1 MERHE
6 KKSSNLGRRRSAR
19 TNIPALQQ
27 HHEEMLQQHLQ
38 QPHIGLPGENGLADL
53 NPQQFGLSVPYGKM
67 PSSQPYTYGPALFE
81 EAFISPE
88 LKQEGAPGSQNMYSY
103 GYARPYYNNDNFA
116 GGRPDMNSQ
125 NSFAIG
131 NRISDLRTT
140 IVPEPANT
148 AILDPELTQR
158 DREAAAAAAAAATA
172 PDGGG
177 GRELDPKGRPD
188 NNVRKDSSGSTPDL
202 ISWLFSDAMIL
213 NAKDPLLSPS
223 FYSFDS
229 PISLHSLLSPPMPQ
243 EEVLMSETKRVEI
256 LALIPSLETHEDSS
270 LPYLQNYIS
279 KYWTFFHPQ
288 YPILHKPS
296 FQADDCPP
304 GLLWAIICLGAAYD
318 KADDFAAKIAEPL
331 RWAIFGSADFSPPA
345 KLWVIQSLVL
355 LEIFEKTMTTRKLH
369 ERAHIH
375 HGTTLQLVRRGSALF
390 GEENHVDKDPWK
402 RWVDVEAT
410 KRAALMAF
418 ILDVFDAAMFGHS
431 LVMSVHEI
439 RISLPCSEALWA
451 EYPSEKGIPKSEN
464 QPFLV
469 ELKKILNKTSVETG
483 PFGRRVLLSGLLCI
497 SLQMQQRDLQV
508 TSVGWGAF
516 RNTWRDIL
524 SPAFD
529 FWKKDYDRSVREG
542 HAKRIQ
548 ECEEGGADGQHG
560 QHGKHDHVQRVDFNG
575 YAYLLETQGCTSP
588 FYHLGHILMHTSI
601 LDFQIFAGSPMIL
614 NHKIKKADREN
625 GSRKVRDL
633 MFSTGGRQAWWHA
646 IRFLREMFMSF
657 QNELPTRTDNFTGSA
672 LEEYSTCSSYY
683 PFSKSV
689 ASSNAATPVDTGV
702 TGSGA
707 TTPVDTGVG
716 APSEGLEDMNKVFY
730 EGSSD
735 PISKRPYMVYLCT
748 LVVWSFGFCQ
758 DGPETNVL
766 STKESYERL
775 SADNLTVD
783 EMAEEFLNNTKD
795 IPEKEDGH
803 DYLFR
808 LSSYRYSE
816 LQSAPG
822 RNQVVGLLRL
832 VIGALE
838 NTSWEVIQEGRK
850 LLIHCLMRSLGSKR
864 PECDY
869 MFRPRV
875 R

>member
-1 MERHE
+1 M
-6 KKSSNLGRRRSAR
+6 
-19 TNIPALQQ
+19 
-27 HHEEMLQQHLQ
+27 
-38 QPHIGLPGENGLADL
+38 PGENGLADL
-53 NPQQFGLSVPYGKM
+53 NPQQFSLAATPGANLNSPYGVNKFPPHTQQQYM
-67 PSSQPYTYGPALFE
+67 SSYGAALFDE
-81 EAFISPE
+81 PFMAPE
-88 LKQEGAPGSQNMYSY
+88 LKSEHGIQQKPGDLNPNTTNQASMYSY
-103 GYARPYYNNDNFA
+103 GYPRPYYGNDNFIN
-116 GGRPDMNSQ
+116 RPLDMGSRPIDMNSQ
-125 NSFAIG
+125 NASFSIG

-140 IVPEPANT
+140 IVPESAT
-148 AILDPELTQR
+148 AATLDPELTQR
-158 DREAAAAAAAAATA
+158 DKDAAAAAAAAATA
-172 PDGGG
+172 GEVPTDPD
-177 GRELDPKGRPD
+177 LDPGNGRPD
-188 NNVRKDSSGSTPDL
+188 NSVRKDSSGSTPDL

-213 NAKDPLLSPS
+213 NAKEPLLSPS

-229 PISLHSLLSPPMPQ
+229 PVSLQSLLSPPVAQ
-243 EEVLMSETKRVEI
+243 EEIVMSETKRMEI
-256 LALIPSLETHEDSS
+256 LAAIPLLETHEDSN
-270 LPYLQNYIS
+270 LLMLQNFIS

-296 FQADDCPP
+296 FQADNCPP
-304 GLLWAIICLGAAYD
+304 GLLWAIICLGAAFD
-318 KADDFAAKIAEPL
+318 KADDFAAKIADHL
-331 RWAIFGSADFSPPA
+331 RWLIFGSPDFSPPA

-355 LEIFEKTMTTRKLH
+355 LEIFEKTMTSRKLH

-390 GEENHVDKDPWK
+390 GEENNIDKDPWK

-431 LVMSVHEI
+431 LVMSIHEI
-439 RISLPCSEALWA
+439 RISLPCNESLWS
-451 EYPSEKGIPKSEN
+451 EYPSEKGIPKSQN

-469 ELKKILNKTSVETG
+469 ELKKILNKTPVETG
-483 PFGRRVLLSGLLCI
+483 PLGRRVLLAGLLCI

-542 HAKRIQ
+542 YRKRLENDLENEGTQ
-548 ECEEGGADGQHG
+548 EH
-560 QHGKHDHVQRVDFNG
+560 HDEDHTKRVGLNG

-601 LDFQIFAGSPMIL
+601 LDFQIFAGCPTIL

-633 MFSTGGRQAWWHA
+633 VFSTGGRQAWWHA
-646 IRFLREMFMSF
+646 IRFLREMFMSS
-657 QNELPTRTDNFTGSA
+657 QHEAPTKTDNFTDSA
-672 LEEYSTCSSYY
+672 LEEYSTCSSFY

-689 ASSNAATPVDTGV
+689 TASNAATPIDSTLSS
-702 TGSGA
+702 TSNGA
-707 TTPVDTGVG
+707 GTTSRPE
-716 APSEGLEDMNKVFY
+716 ALEDMVEVFY

-735 PISKRPYMVYLCT
+735 PISKRPYMIYLCT
-748 LVVWSFGFCQ
+748 LVVWAFGFCQ
-758 DGPETNVL
+758 DGPEINTL

-775 SADNLTVD
+775 SSEELTVD
-783 EMAEEFLNNTKD
+783 EIAEEFLAKTKD
-795 IPEKEDGH
+795 LPQKESGH
-803 DYLFR
+803 EYLFR
-808 LSSYRYSE
+808 MSNFRYSE

-832 VIGALE
+832 VIQALD
-838 NTSWEVIQEGRK
+838 NCSWEVIQEGRK
-850 LLIHCLMRSLGSKR
+850 LLIHCLMKSLGSKR

-869 MFRPRV
+869 MFKPRV